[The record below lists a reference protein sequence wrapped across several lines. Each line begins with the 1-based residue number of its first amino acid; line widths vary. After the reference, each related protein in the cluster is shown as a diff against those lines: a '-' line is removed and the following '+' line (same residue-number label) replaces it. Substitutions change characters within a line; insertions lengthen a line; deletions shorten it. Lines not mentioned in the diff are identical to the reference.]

1 MTDDTTIVTV
11 AQAIHAA
18 SMHAG
23 MPLGHCDCAKVAT
36 VAVEA
41 ARVALA
47 AEVESDGWKSAARIA
62 RGA

>member
-1 MTDDTTIVTV
+1 
-11 AQAIHAA
+11 
-18 SMHAG
+18 MHAG